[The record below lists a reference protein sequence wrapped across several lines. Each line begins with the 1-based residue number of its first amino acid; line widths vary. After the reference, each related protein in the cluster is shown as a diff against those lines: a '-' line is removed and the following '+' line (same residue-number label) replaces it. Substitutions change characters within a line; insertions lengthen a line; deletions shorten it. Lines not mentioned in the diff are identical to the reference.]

1 MFWSKAWSLLFEK
14 GMVRS
19 TPLAKNLSETET
31 RVYFARVSATE
42 EKKVSSNSDQVMQ
55 IADFEAEGAP
65 LADRG
70 DPGEVVPILGSG
82 SALEAAHVDRH
93 LGHLTT
99 KLDFFCYC

>member
-1 MFWSKAWSLLFEK
+1 
-14 GMVRS
+14 
-19 TPLAKNLSETET
+19 
-31 RVYFARVSATE
+31 
-42 EKKVSSNSDQVMQ
+42 MQ

-65 LADRG
+65 LADGG

-99 KLDFFCYC
+99 KLEFFLLMPNNNLRLIINIRSYENILYSTFN